1 MIKEII
7 SFMIGL
13 VLGTW
18 KGQEI
23 IVWLIKSIMELI

>member
-1 MIKEII
+1 MIKEIL
-7 SFMIGL
+7 SFALGL

-23 IVWLIKSIMELI
+23 ITWLIKYIMELI